1 MCVCVC
7 ICVCVYIYIYIYIY
21 MVPLKHL
28 RKIVT
33 REEEKNTKQKKQENT
48 NNESM
53 GTALAYNHFL
63 LTKEKLSH
71 IHSSL

>member
-1 MCVCVC
+1 
-7 ICVCVYIYIYIYIY
+7 